1 MKEKKGFLKVI
12 DKRAFFP
19 PAILLTIA
27 TVIGVVFPH
36 TLQKAVDVT
45 FDFTTTNF
53 GWFYALGS
61 TFLVVFCLWAGF
73 SKYGRIRL
81 GGKDAKPEM
90 SFAKWFAIA
99 LTSGI
104 AIGVVFYGVAEPM
117 INFTAPP
124 EFSGLEPRS
133 PEAAEASL
141 KYVFLHWALHPYG
154 IYTAAGLCLAFV
166 FWNMKR
172 KLQVSSALYPLI
184 GEKADGQ
191 AVSWINALTIFATI
205 AGIGTSLGFGV
216 LQAASGINY
225 VFGTDFDSGVLW
237 IVIIGF
243 MVLIYTVAACT
254 GLHKGVALISNLNV
268 YVYFVLLAW
277 GFLFGGAL
285 FIINNTVTGVG
296 KYLSSFVSESMYL
309 EPAMATGWVSSNTIF
324 YYAWWIAFAPLVGV
338 FLVKLA
344 KGRTIREFVLVNM
357 IAPVIFTFLWFGVF
371 GSSAISM
378 ELGGNCNIVA
388 DIASYGSPV
397 ALFAYLKNLPLSG
410 LMVIFGFAAIV
421 FSFVTLAEAQT
432 LTIAELTCVQDE
444 EDETKSERN
453 APASVKIFWGV
464 LMGLMA
470 FALLYSGGVSAIQTA
485 SIVCALPIL
494 ALMLVMAASYI
505 KGMKNYREYDQ
516 TLEDGEDY

>member
-27 TVIGVVFPH
+27 TVIGVVFPQ
-36 TLQKAVDVT
+36 TLEKVVNIA
-45 FDFTTTNF
+45 FAFTTTNF
-53 GWFYALGS
+53 AWFYALGS
-61 TFLVVFCLWAGF
+61 TFFVVFCLWAGF
-73 SKYGRIRL
+73 SKYGKIRL

-104 AIGVVFYGVAEPM
+104 AIGIVFYGVAEPM
-117 INFTAPP
+117 MNFTAPP
-124 EFSGLEPRS
+124 EFAGLDPRS
-133 PEAAEASL
+133 PQAAEASL

-184 GEKADGQ
+184 GEKADGK
-191 AVSWINALTIFATI
+191 AVSWINALTIFALI

-225 VFGTDFDSGVLW
+225 IFGTDFDSGVLW
-237 IVIIGF
+237 IAIIAF

-254 GLHKGVALISNLNV
+254 GLHKGIALISNLNV
-268 YVYFVLLAW
+268 YVYFILLIW
-277 GFLFGGAL
+277 GFVFGGTL

-296 KYLSSFVSESMYL
+296 QYFSFFVAQSTYL
-309 EPAMATGWVSSNTIF
+309 EPAQATGWVSANTIF
-324 YYAWWIAFAPLVGV
+324 YYAWWIVFAPLVGV

-344 KGRTIREFVLVNM
+344 KGRTIREFVIVNM
-357 IAPVIFTFLWFGVF
+357 VAPVIFTFLWFGVF
-371 GSSAISM
+371 GSSAINM
-378 ELGGNCNIVA
+378 ELNGNCNIAA
-388 DIASYGSPV
+388 DIAAYGSPV

-410 LMVIFGFAAIV
+410 LMVVFGFAAIV

-444 EDETKSERN
+444 DEETKSEQN

-494 ALMLVMAASYI
+494 ALMLFMAAAYI
-505 KGMKNYREYDQ
+505 KSMKDYKKFDQ
-516 TLEDGEDY
+516 TLQDGEDY